1 MTTYF
6 VSRHVGAMDWA
17 MREGIHV
24 DQQVTHLNPDVI
36 QQGDLVIGTL
46 PVNLIAD
53 INERGAKYWHLS
65 LNLPAAR
72 RGKEL
77 SAAEMQAYGARLEA
91 FHVIREPKS

>member
-6 VSRHVGAMDWA
+6 VSRHAGAMDWA
-17 MREGIHV
+17 MQAGVPV
-24 DQQVTHLNPDVI
+24 DQQVSHLNPDTI
-36 QQGDLVIGTL
+36 QQGDIVIGTL

-53 INERGAKYWHLS
+53 INELGAKYWHLS
-65 LNLPAAR
+65 LNLPAAC

-77 SAAEMQAYGARLEA
+77 NATEMQAYGARLEA